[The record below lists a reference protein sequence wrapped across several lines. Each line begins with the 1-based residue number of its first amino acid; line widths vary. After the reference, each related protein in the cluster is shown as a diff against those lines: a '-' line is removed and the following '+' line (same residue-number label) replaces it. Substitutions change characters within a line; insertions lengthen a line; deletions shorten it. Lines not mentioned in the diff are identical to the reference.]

1 MGDDFNPLKVL
12 PGRDEHGQF
21 SFSKNVDVPKNHL
34 SLAYLL
40 HAYGV
45 SASTF
50 KRLRLREGAPLEKQI
65 PHKKQIPHNK
75 GQSVLV
81 DPQYAA
87 TIYTPVFF
95 YVQHEIKKWTKQNP
109 QASGDRRRQQRK
121 TFRQMWDAAKETDA
135 SFGEVY
141 EKKAR
146 DHNARHK
153 GAVENLVNPLDNH
166 LV

>member
-1 MGDDFNPLKVL
+1 MFTDYNAQQVYIRAQQDIMGDDFNPLKVL

-21 SFSKNVDVPKNHL
+21 SFTKNVDVPKNHL

-65 PHKKQIPHNK
+65 PHNK

-81 DPQYAA
+81 DPDYAA
-87 TIYTPVFF
+87 TIYIYPGFLLCS
-95 YVQHEIKKWTKQNP
+95 
-109 QASGDRRRQQRK
+109 A
-121 TFRQMWDAAKETDA
+121 
-135 SFGEVY
+135 
-141 EKKAR
+141 
-146 DHNARHK
+146 
-153 GAVENLVNPLDNH
+153 
-166 LV
+166 